1 MTPMD
6 NDTKLL
12 VSLGLTG
19 ALIGLGKTLASAGPT
34 SWKIALARCIST
46 SALSMSAAFAVVV
59 FPTLSF
65 PAHVGLA
72 CALASLGT
80 SALETLFK
88 RFLGGTNGG
97 Q

>member
-1 MTPMD
+1 MD
-6 NDTKLL
+6 NDTKLI
-12 VSLGLTG
+12 VSLGFTG
-19 ALIGLGKTLASAGPT
+19 AVIGLGKTLAASGP
-34 SWKIALARCIST
+34 SNWKVAVARCIT
-46 SALSMSAAFAVVV
+46 TAGLSMSAAFAVVI

-72 CALASLGT
+72 AALASLGT
-80 SALETLFK
+80 SALERLFQ